1 MTDKHD
7 KLVALLR
14 ECGAE
19 EAVTGLFYVTVK
31 DIAAFAAA
39 HVASLCADVKPWV
52 WLVTGSRVFD
62 DQVEFTQSK
71 AEARIAERKD
81 GSECVPLVPASVV
94 ASLTAQRDAAL
105 ARVAELEKDAARYRW
120 LRSVPNAFKAQRIV
134 NDTPHGMDATI
145 DAAMNGG
152 NQ

>member
-81 GSECVPLVPASVV
+81 GSECVPLVPASTV
-94 ASLTAQRDAAL
+94 AAITAQRDAAL
-105 ARVAELEKDAARYRW
+105 ARLVNLEKILEECSDNINPERGFAEELEAEI
-120 LRSVPNAFKAQRIV
+120 RSVLNKGEQNR
-134 NDTPHGMDATI
+134 
-145 DAAMNGG
+145 
-152 NQ
+152 